1 MRLFSVVVP
10 TYNHAQFLGK
20 ALESVLTQDCQDF
33 EIVVVDDGSTDA
45 TPQVLASFADKIRI
59 VHQEN
64 QGPGA
69 ARNLGVKNSTGEYIA
84 FLDSDDFW
92 FPWTLA
98 TYAQIIK
105 EKNRPTL
112 IAGTLVYFHQET
124 EVNGLVLKPLAL
136 ENFPDYLAASRR
148 GLYCGTN
155 RMVVR
160 RAAIIEAG
168 GFAKGKFNGEDHD
181 LVMRLGTAPGF
192 VNVNA
197 PAMVAYRQHTG
208 ALTQDLSKTFMGLVY
223 LLHMEKAGR
232 YPGGRNRRRE
242 RRRILAFHARP
253 LSLELLRQ
261 KDYQKAWAL
270 YRQTFVWNLAL
281 GRLRYLAGFF
291 VKAVLSLV

>member
-10 TYNHAQFLGK
+10 TYNRARYLGK

-33 EIVVVDDGSTDA
+33 EIIVVDDGSTDA

-98 TYAQIIK
+98 TYAKIIK

-112 IAGTLVYFHQET
+112 IAGTLVYFHKET
-124 EVNGLVLKPLAL
+124 EVDGLVLKPLAL
-136 ENFPDYLAASRR
+136 ENFPDYFAASRR
-148 GLYCGTN
+148 GLYCGTCQ
-155 RMVVR
+155 MVVR
-160 RAAIIEAG
+160 RAAVIEVG
-168 GFAKGKFNGEDHD
+168 GFAEEKFNAEDHD

-197 PAMVAYRQHTG
+197 PAMIAYRLHPE
-208 ALTQDLSKTFMGLVY
+208 ALTRDLSKAFRGLSY
-223 LLHMEKAGR
+223 LVQMEQAGR
-232 YPGGRNRRRE
+232 YPGGRNRRRD
-242 RRRILAFHARP
+242 RWRILSAHIRAQTV
-253 LSLELLRQ
+253 ELLRQ
-261 KDYQKAWAL
+261 KEYQNAWAL

-281 GRLRYLAGFF
+281 GRFRFLAGFF
-291 VKAVLSLV
+291 LKAALG